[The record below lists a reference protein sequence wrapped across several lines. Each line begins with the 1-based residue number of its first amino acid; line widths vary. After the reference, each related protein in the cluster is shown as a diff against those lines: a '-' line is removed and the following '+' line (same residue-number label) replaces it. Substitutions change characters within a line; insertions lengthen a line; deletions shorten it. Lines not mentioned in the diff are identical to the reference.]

1 MYHLRDV
8 THGEIWYE
16 RKCAFEVKGGDDD
29 ITRLYDRK
37 VPDRMRRAD
46 AFKYYNAKIMCVFA
60 ELGYVH
66 HSDDTFG
73 IAEYYKNVRREI
85 CGL

>member
-1 MYHLRDV
+1 MFQLAEV
-8 THGEIWYE
+8 THGERWYM
-16 RKCAFEVKGGDDD
+16 RKRDLEV
-29 ITRLYDRK
+29 TPSYDADK
-37 VPDRMRRAD
+37 IYSVPARMSRAD

-66 HSDDTFG
+66 HSDDTFD
-73 IAEYYKNVRREI
+73 IAEHYKNVRREI